1 MFLLPYYIHR
11 FSCIK
16 PKDDGT
22 IGQGYTLLQSAATFG
37 PLLLCTAMKSFPCSF
52 SIQLDR
58 ARCGIVS
65 LQWGRGE
72 YLSLL
77 HHLSGLLAPDVESS
91 HYSGAG
97 VTISHPCNN
106 FMDRWLIA
114 RLSSDPRMGIQYV
127 DYWGP
132 VMDC

>member
-1 MFLLPYYIHR
+1 MLIQH
-11 FSCIK
+11 
-16 PKDDGT
+16 T
-22 IGQGYTLLQSAATFG
+22 IGLRKMWNHLIA
-37 PLLLCTAMKSFPCSF
+37 
-52 SIQLDR
+52 
-58 ARCGIVS
+58 V
-65 LQWGRGE
+65 GRGE

-77 HHLSGLLAPDVESS
+77 HYLSGPLAPDVESS

-97 VTISHPCNN
+97 VTISHPCNT
-106 FMDRWLIA
+106 FMDRWAIA